1 MIFYDFEVFEFD
13 WLGVFL
19 NTSDQSETIIINDTD
34 KLTNFYEANKHDIW
48 TGFNNV
54 RYDQFI
60 LKGILLGLNPK
71 RISDFIIQDN
81 KPGWSYTK
89 QFNKIYSIQYDVMNS
104 LDKGLKLYEGFQG
117 LNIKESDVAF
127 NISRALTDEE
137 IEETVEYCRY
147 DVLQTFNLFNQTADD
162 FNAHLELVK
171 MACEGNRL
179 DLTLLG
185 RTKVQLGSIILD
197 ARSNNYYDEW
207 DFYFPEELEINKY
220 IEVLEWYKNPINR
233 SYKILDS
240 NGSEV
245 ANELNVLVAGVPHVF
260 RYGGLHGARDKYH
273 GEGHF
278 LLMDVAS
285 LYPSLMI
292 EYDLLSR
299 SCSKQGRERYKK
311 IYKERLKL
319 KHEGKKKE
327 QAPLKLVLN
336 GSYGA
341 MKDHNNPLYD
351 PLMANLVCIYGQL
364 FLLDLIEIIEPHCEI
379 IQSNTDGILV
389 KLNSADD
396 YYKLDDLCYE
406 WEKRTRLKLEFEEYV
421 KVFQKDVNNYI
432 LVDEKGD
439 YTSVGGYVKKLNPLD
454 NDLPIVNKAL
464 INYFLKGISLEE
476 TINNCDDLMM
486 FQQIDR
492 ISSKFSY
499 AMHGSKVLKERTI
512 RSFASLNSPDGALVK
527 IHGSTGRT
535 HKLSN
540 TSNNCFID
548 NSDVRNKKVPAKL
561 DRQHYI
567 NLARKRLEDFGV
579 PTGGE
584 TFWVIEGQK
593 KKYYQQVGIL

>member
-1 MIFYDFEVFEFD
+1 M
-13 WLGVFL
+13 FL
-19 NTSDQSETIIINDTD
+19 NTSDQSETIIINDAE
-34 KLTNFYEANKHDIW
+34 KLREFYEENQFEVW

-71 RISDFIIQDN
+71 RISDFIIQDH

-89 QFNKIYSIQYDVMNS
+89 DFNKLHSIQYDVMNS
-104 LDKGLKLYEGFQG
+104 LDKGLKTYEGFQG
-117 LNIKESDVAF
+117 LNIKESDVPF
-127 NISRALTDEE
+127 NINRKLTEDE
-137 IEETVEYCRY
+137 IKETVEYCKY
-147 DVLQTFNLFNQTADD
+147 DVQQTFNLFLQTSDD

-171 MACEGNRL
+171 MACENTKL
-179 DLTLLG
+179 NPTLLS

-197 ARSNNYYDEW
+197 ARVSNHYDEW
-207 DFYFPEELEINKY
+207 DFYFPDELEINKY

-233 SYKILDS
+233 AYKILDK
-240 NGSEV
+240 NGAEI
-245 ANELNVLVAGVPHVF
+245 ANELNVRVAGAPHVF
-260 RYGGLHGARDKYH
+260 RYGGLHGAIDQYH
-273 GEGHF
+273 GEGNF

-299 SCSKQGRERYKK
+299 SCSKRGKERYKK
-311 IYKERLKL
+311 IYHERLRL

-341 MKDHNNPLYD
+341 MKDDKNNLYD

-364 FLLDLIEIIEPHCEI
+364 FLLDLIEIIEPYCDI

-389 KLNSADD
+389 KLRSPNDF
-396 YYKLDDLCYE
+396 YKLDDLCYE
-406 WEKRTRLKLEFEEYV
+406 WEKRTRLTLEFEEYS

-432 LVDEKGD
+432 LVDAEGNYK
-439 YTSVGGYVKKLNPLD
+439 SVGGYVKKLNPLD

-464 INYFLKGISLEE
+464 INYFLTGTSVED
-476 TINNCDDLMM
+476 TINNCDDLIM

-512 RSFASLNSPDGALVK
+512 RSFASLNSPDGPLVK
-527 IHGSTGRT
+527 IHSETGRT

-540 TSNNCFID
+540 TSNNCFLD

-567 NLARKRLEDFGV
+567 NLAKKRLNDFGV
-579 PTGGE
+579 RSGGE
-584 TFWVIEGQK
+584 TFWVIEGQER
-593 KKYYQQVGIL
+593 KYYEQVGLLK